1 MHGLSY
7 AFVLSHTHF
16 TYTNAVASPSS
27 STIAGNEHI
36 IALDNAAQFLETVLM
51 LEDDNSKN
59 NNDKTLFVQQAFGEF
74 EHRQRDLFQAWE
86 GIDGHRSIAIKHS
99 HKLLQ
104 MHHRRAE
111 DSDLSEFIAKLWR
124 QLKLWKHE
132 IELHSWIRTLSA
144 EAGEDGQ
151 SKQPIF
157 SFSQHYGE
165 RSEEI
170 ISQFIAPMV
179 RHSRGSPLQVAQ
191 IGPLHIDLFHALQ
204 HAFPPGSIAF
214 HNIWHYSKECNYNP
228 RDDDGRG
235 RSSSS
240 SSSSYSYST
249 SYGGPTD
256 DAVRERLQKC
266 EGASSD
272 ESNEHYYDLAYEL
285 VEKRGTNNGTLVRR
299 APWEVVTSIANYSFD
314 VLLLP
319 PSHGDNFQQ
328 VLEEWEPKVKFA
340 GILGGWYDE
349 PSMKSILNRQRG
361 LEVFLG
367 MNRTFWWYYEFEEEM

>member
-1 MHGLSY
+1 
-7 AFVLSHTHF
+7 
-16 TYTNAVASPSS
+16 
-27 STIAGNEHI
+27 
-36 IALDNAAQFLETVLM
+36 M

-240 SSSSYSYST
+240 SSSSSSYSYST

-299 APWEVVTSIANYSFD
+299 APWEVVTSM
-314 VLLLP
+314 
-319 PSHGDNFQQ
+319 
-328 VLEEWEPKVKFA
+328 KFA
-340 GILGGWYDE
+340 GILGGWY
-349 PSMKSILNRQRG
+349 
-361 LEVFLG
+361 V
-367 MNRTFWWYYEFEEEM
+367 